1 MIGMVFFQLPF
12 VISSNTNIFAGGLL
26 WVCLMGGWVHVFKV
40 FHISKTD
47 RRTEHELANNKY
59 SPGAFLL
66 ADFITTSILTM
77 MFISLY
83 KIIISDTWKESIQ
96 LCKNVYNSQNSLNL
110 IEYIKCFL
118 PLLKN

>member
-83 KIIISDTWKESIQ
+83 AILYFMMGFPKRAFPFVILVSWM
-96 LCKNVYNSQNSLNL
+96 VSL
-110 IEYIKCFL
+110 KQSFL
-118 PLLKN
+118 LVVGVN